1 MLAKQLKLKQNKKG
15 GILGMVLGTLDVI
28 LLGNLLTGKATI
40 RAGEGTIRVG
50 EKTIRAAQVFNAA
63 SSFK

>member
-1 MLAKQLKLKQNKKG
+1 
-15 GILGMVLGTLDVI
+15 MVLGTLDVI

-40 RAGEGTIRVG
+40 RTGEGTIRVG
-50 EKTIRAAQVFNAA
+50 EKTITAAQVFNAA

>member
-15 GILGMVLGTLDVI
+15 GILSMVLGTLDVI
-28 LLGNLLTGKATI
+28 LLGNLLTGKATM
-40 RAGEGTIRVG
+40 RADEGTIRVG
-50 EKTIRAAQVFNAA
+50 EKTITAAQVFNAA